1 MDRMPQPP
9 EAFFEGTPPQ
19 VRAYVEQLHAHVEKL
34 QARIAALEAQ
44 LGKDSTN
51 SSQPPS
57 TAHPHAKPP
66 APPAG
71 GAAAVGPPARPAQ
84 TRARLLPRRAV
95 LGARPLPAG
104 GLPTL

>member
-19 VRAYVEQLHAHVEKL
+19 VRAYIEQLHAHVEKL
-34 QARIAALEAQ
+34 QARIAALEAK

-57 TAHPHAKPP
+57 TEHPHAKPP
-66 APPAG
+66 RPRPKSRRPSG
-71 GAAAVGPPARPAQ
+71 GQPGHAKHE
-84 TRARLLPRRAV
+84 RALIPVEQCWQIVPRLP
-95 LGARPLPAG
+95 
-104 GLPTL
+104 